1 MKNVLTFCVRLPND
15 DAVIQETPTL
25 LSGLTI
31 KVSASCCTAG
41 LVTALCPDG
50 PIEENMA
57 NSIRPEARKRAVLRD
72 EAFNDV
78 TKREREVST
87 VKGYATVSALN
98 IRFRFPGFLC
108 LVRQYQDLA
117 LSDSTKASAS
127 AGPSCLTPFT

>member
-1 MKNVLTFCVRLPND
+1 VLTFCVRLPND

-25 LSGLTI
+25 LSGLTV

-41 LVTALCPDG
+41 LVVTALCPDG

-98 IRFRFPGFLC
+98 TRFRFPGFLC